1 MAETISMD
9 EFRALVNRV
18 GMELDD
24 DELAH
29 LKPMYEHFLEP
40 VARMNALDLDA
51 EDLAVVFSPGWDPRG
66 VER

>member
-1 MAETISMD
+1 MAETVSMED
-9 EFRALVNRV
+9 FRALAKRV

-29 LKPMYEHFLEP
+29 LKPMYEHFLGP

-51 EDLAVVFSPGWDPRG
+51 EDLAVVFGPGWEPE
-66 VER
+66 V

>member
-9 EFRALVNRV
+9 EFRALTNRV
-18 GMELDD
+18 GLELSD

-51 EDLAVVFSPGWDPRG
+51 EDLAVVFAPGWDPE
-66 VER
+66 V